1 MDRIC
6 GKARQVL
13 SLGVV
18 YATEKQTPLKFVS
31 IRQDF
36 HENTGAMSVDNL
48 EGIVTHERRASI
60 LRRKFTPPSLSH
72 G

>member
-1 MDRIC
+1 MN
-6 GKARQVL
+6 GHAHL
-13 SLGVV
+13 L
-18 YATEKQTPLKFVS
+18 YALNIAVRT
-31 IRQDF
+31 
-36 HENTGAMSVDNL
+36 AMSVDNL